1 MMYLIMREKKWKLL
15 TKTNIMSNKLSHTYQ
30 EDFKLGVYYTYD
42 NKYNKIYDV
51 KAMRE
56 EFKSLI
62 KRLKKLE
69 K

>member
-1 MMYLIMREKKWKLL
+1 
-15 TKTNIMSNKLSHTYQ
+15 MSNKLSHTYQ

>member
-1 MMYLIMREKKWKLL
+1 
-15 TKTNIMSNKLSHTYQ
+15 MSNKTNHTYQ
-30 EDFKLGVYYTYD
+30 EDFKLGAYYTYD
-42 NKYNKIYDV
+42 KKHNRIYDI
-51 KAMRE
+51 KNMRE